1 MPPPPPPRT
10 APYSL
15 LATRYSLLTVD
26 LLQVIASGLLLGGVY
41 ALFAAGLNTI
51 FGVMRVINLGHGE
64 LMMLGAYVTF
74 ALYARWDLNPLLSL
88 PVSALLLFGF
98 GVLFQMFLVER
109 VVGQPL
115 LASLLLTFGL
125 STLLQ
130 GVALNRF
137 TADFRSVPY
146 LSGSVDLFGL
156 ALSRSRLVAFGVA
169 LLVTG
174 AVYLF
179 LRASRFGKA
188 IRATSQQA
196 DVAQVCGID
205 VRQVRLAT
213 FGLGAALAAVAGSLV
228 AIIFSIS
235 PEMGRMF
242 LGKAFAIIVLGGL
255 GSFVGAF
262 LGALLLGVAE
272 TLAAYFTDTQLAEG
286 VSYAV
291 LVLVLVLRPSGFF
304 GVRE

>member
-1 MPPPPPPRT
+1 MD
-10 APYSL
+10 
-15 LATRYSLLTVD
+15 V
-26 LLQVIASGLLLGGVY
+26 LQVVVSGLLLGGVY

-64 LMMLGAYVTF
+64 LMMLGAYTTYY
-74 ALYARWDLNPLLSL
+74 LYAEGGVNPLLTI
-88 PVSALLLFGF
+88 PVAAVVMFGA
-98 GVLFQMFLVER
+98 GLAMQRFLVER
-109 VVGQPL
+109 VIGQPL
-115 LASLLLTFGL
+115 LSSLLLTFGL

-130 GVALNRF
+130 GLALNRF

-146 LSGSVDLFGL
+146 LTGSVDVFGL
-156 ALSRSRLVAFGVA
+156 ALSRSRLVAFGIA
-169 LLVTG
+169 LAVTG
-174 AVYLF
+174 ATYYF
-179 LRASRFGKA
+179 LRSSRFGKA

-205 VRQVRLAT
+205 VRRVRLAT
-213 FGLGAALAAVAGSLV
+213 FALGAGLAAIAGSLV
-228 AIIFSIS
+228 AMIFSIS

-262 LGALLLGVAE
+262 LGALTLGVAE

-286 VSYAV
+286 VPYAV
-291 LVLVLVLRPSGFF
+291 LVLVLTLRPSGFF